1 MYQTEYERTL
11 ERVKSG
17 EELAKDCSNINRCEF
32 NLQHYNRGQA
42 LACLQDMIREYAV
55 QIDTVGFMVDGMQVI
70 RGVPLDQFTDDHIRA
85 QLQYLI
91 RRIPAYVLLREG
103 QQELA
108 KQICWWLDQG
118 KHNM

>member
-1 MYQTEYERTL
+1 MYRNEYEKAL
-11 ERVKSG
+11 EQVKTAV
-17 EELAKDCSNINRCEF
+17 EFARDCSNISRCEA
-32 NLQHYNRGQA
+32 NLRYYNRGQA
-42 LACLQDMIREYAV
+42 LVCLQDMIREYAV

-103 QQELA
+103 QKELA
-108 KQICWWLDQG
+108 KQMCQWLDQG

>member
-1 MYQTEYERTL
+1 MYQKDYERTL
-11 ERVKSG
+11 AWVKSAV
-17 EELAKDCSNINRCEF
+17 ELAKDYSNISRCEI

-55 QIDTVGFMVDGMQVI
+55 QIDTFGFMVDGMQVI
-70 RGVPLDQFTDDHIRA
+70 RGVPLDQFTDDHIQA

-91 RRIPAYVLLREG
+91 LRIPAYVLLREG

-108 KQICWWLDQG
+108 KRICRWLDRST
-118 KHNM
+118 NT

>member
-17 EELAKDCSNINRCEF
+17 VELAKDCSNISRCES
-32 NLQHYNRGQA
+32 NLQYYSRGEA
-42 LACLQDMIREYAV
+42 LACLQDMIWEYAA
-55 QIDTVGFMVDGMQVI
+55 QIDAFGFLVDGMQVI
-70 RGVPLDQFTDDHIRA
+70 QSVPLEQFTDDHIQA

-91 RRIPAYVLLREG
+91 HRIPVYVLLREG

-108 KQICWWLDQG
+108 KRICQWLDAG

>member
-1 MYQTEYERTL
+1 MYRNEYEQTL
-11 ERVKSG
+11 EWLKTAAD
-17 EELAKDCSNINRCEF
+17 LAKDYENISRCEF

-55 QIDTVGFMVDGMQVI
+55 QIDTFGFMVDGMQVI
-70 RGVPLDQFTDDHIRA
+70 RGVPLEQFTDDHIRA

-108 KQICWWLDQG
+108 KRICRWLDG
-118 KHNM
+118 SANT

>member
-1 MYQTEYERTL
+1 MYRNEYEQTL
-11 ERVKSG
+11 EWLKTAAD
-17 EELAKDCSNINRCEF
+17 LAMDYENISRCEF
-32 NLQHYNRGQA
+32 NLQHYNRGPA

-55 QIDTVGFMVDGMQVI
+55 QIDTFGFMVDGMQVI

-91 RRIPAYVLLREG
+91 RHIPAYVLLREG

-108 KQICWWLDQG
+108 KRICRWLDG
-118 KHNM
+118 SANT

>member
-1 MYQTEYERTL
+1 MYQKDYERTL
-11 ERVKSG
+11 ERVKSAV
-17 EELAKDCSNINRCEF
+17 ELAKESSNISRCEF
-32 NLQHYNRGQA
+32 NLQHYNRGPA

-55 QIDTVGFMVDGMQVI
+55 QIDTFGFIVDGMQVI
-70 RGVPLDQFTDDHIRA
+70 RGVPLEQFTDEHIRA

-108 KQICWWLDQG
+108 KRICRWLDG
-118 KHNM
+118 SANT